1 MYKVDFSNL
10 DTENMVVSGVL
21 TENANLILDN
31 KHPCTGFG
39 WLNIQEDSCDKCC
52 EAVIASQEI
61 LKFCAAHRENLKIG
75 SHIKIT
81 GLGIRRDG
89 MDYLYL
95 DDESGI
101 EIIQNYKKQE
111 TIMPKDITEIIGKL
125 ANDVNIE
132 EAGGEDY
139 ITLGVDVRYEV
150 LVKKRDLDMS

>member
-10 DTENMVVSGVL
+10 DTENMAVSGVL

-31 KHPCTGFG
+31 KHPCTGLG

-95 DDESGI
+95 DEKSSI
-101 EIIQNYKKQE
+101 EITNNE
-111 TIMPKDITEIIGKL
+111 G
-125 ANDVNIE
+125 
-132 EAGGEDY
+132 
-139 ITLGVDVRYEV
+139 
-150 LVKKRDLDMS
+150 